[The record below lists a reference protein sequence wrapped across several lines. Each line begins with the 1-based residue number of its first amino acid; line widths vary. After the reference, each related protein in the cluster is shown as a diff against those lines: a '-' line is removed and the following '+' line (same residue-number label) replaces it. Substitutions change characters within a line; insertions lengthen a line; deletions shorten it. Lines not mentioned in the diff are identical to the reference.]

1 MSQQLIN
8 RSDDLKR
15 LRDEGYDVDVRDGHL
30 LLRNVPYVNNRREI
44 MLGTLFSELTLA
56 GDRTAQPNDH
66 TVKFDGEPPCDE
78 QGTPLNAI
86 AGNALGEQLQ
96 DGSPYNYILSRK
108 PPGGSYADYY
118 EKMTTYVAFLSAPAQ
133 SINPDAD
140 ARGNQQP
147 LSGETESV
155 FRYANNA
162 IFRAGIV
169 DETRKLRRG
178 SVAIVG
184 LGGTGSYILDLV
196 AKTPVPEIHLF
207 DGDQLL
213 QHNVFRAPGAL
224 SLAEICAAP
233 NKAYHYRDIYSKM
246 RTNIYTYG
254 AVDQSNVT
262 QLASMGFVFI
272 AVDHGESRGL
282 IVDSLMSFGV
292 PFIDVGM
299 GVVKANGALLGQLRV
314 TRWDPAVNGGNRPD
328 IPVAD
333 GDDNEY
339 SLNAQIAEL
348 NALNAALAVIRWKK
362 SLGFYTDLQGEF
374 DSCYQIDGNHIV
386 NE

>member
-1 MSQQLIN
+1 MSQQLIS

-15 LRDEGYDVDVRDGHL
+15 LRDEGYDLDVRDGHL
-30 LLRNVPYVNNRREI
+30 LLRSVPYVNNRREI
-44 MLGTLFSELTLA
+44 MHGTLLSELTLA
-56 GDRTAQPNDH
+56 GDRTVRSNDH
-66 TVKFDGEPPCDE
+66 TVKFDGELPCDE
-78 QGTPLNAI
+78 QGTPLNVI
-86 AGNALGEQLQ
+86 AEHLQ
-96 DGSPYNYILSRK
+96 DGSSYNYVLSRK

-118 EKMTTYVAFLSAPAQ
+118 EKMTTYVAYLCSPAQ

-147 LSGETESV
+147 LSGETETV
-155 FRYANNA
+155 FRYANSA

-169 DETRKLRRG
+169 DETKKLRIG

-233 NKAYHYRDIYSKM
+233 NKAEHYRDIYSKM
-246 RTNIYTYG
+246 RTNIYAHG
-254 AVDQSNVT
+254 AVDESNVT
-262 QLASMGFVFI
+262 QLKSLGFVFV
-272 AVDHGESRGL
+272 AVDHGESRSL
-282 IVDSLMSFGV
+282 IIDSLMRFDV

-328 IPVAD
+328 IPVID
-333 GDDNEY
+333 GDGDEY
-339 SLNAQIAEL
+339 SLNTQIAEL
-348 NALNAALAVIRWKK
+348 NALNATLAVIRWKK
-362 SLGFYTDLQGEF
+362 NVGFYTDLQGEV